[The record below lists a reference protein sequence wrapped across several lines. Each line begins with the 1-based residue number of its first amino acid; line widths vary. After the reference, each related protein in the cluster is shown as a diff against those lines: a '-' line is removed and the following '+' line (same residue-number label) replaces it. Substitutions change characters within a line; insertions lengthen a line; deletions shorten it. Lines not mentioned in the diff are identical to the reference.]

1 MRAMPRGIRALIS
14 LTHFSSF
21 TRVLALF
28 PALTEPFFF
37 LLFFKS
43 QVYKCCNKVV
53 GAKYEN
59 L

>member
-1 MRAMPRGIRALIS
+1 MRAMPRGILRALIS

-28 PALTEPFFF
+28 PALTESFFF
-37 LLFFKS
+37 LFLKPRI
-43 QVYKCCNKVV
+43 KV
-53 GAKYEN
+53 